1 MDIHAGRT
9 FDSSPN
15 DDDDDNDGDIYRDSL
30 ALDDTATHGAHLRPG
45 MARSRVFTSVSE
57 VGVGSMGGGIGSG
70 VGGGGGGVGGVGG
83 GGVGGGMGSAGVGGV
98 PLGPGGTVRG
108 ILRFFVR
115 ALSRGGHASY
125 RELSSLG
132 ASGGGGVGNSNSN
145 GAHANGGGQMHM
157 LPLSEDEY
165 EVDYDT
171 GSVLSSCMG
180 AFRLMLLSS
189 WLNALLVFV
198 PIGMVTYLTH
208 MKPIAVFTTNAIA
221 VIPLSS
227 LLTAATERVASDAGD
242 TVGALLN
249 ISLGNLVELILFIVA
264 LVNNQVRV
272 VQASILGSILV
283 NSLLIL
289 GTALLATGLTDNE
302 PGYNTAETQL
312 LSCLLFASVFVFLMP
327 TAFGYTFDH
336 SQQASKAT
344 LQMSRVSSLMVLLI
358 YLIYF
363 VHELRSRPIAE
374 VAAKDPESDADAS
387 DDSSDG
393 FEYNGE
399 RLLITP
405 TTPTVATAP
414 VAVPA
419 GMTMASSTA
428 IASPPLSTSGGMPE
442 VQQVATASGVV
453 INHTHTHSHGHGHGH
468 GHNRNNSSDNTGGL
482 PHPRSVR
489 FAEAPPARPTSRHGT
504 SFNGGGGGGGIE
516 LERMDSLDGT
526 PFHTH
531 RSSTRMHSHTRS
543 RSVSVDSMRAGR
555 RSRASSLSAGSIGGG
570 SSSSNMAGL
579 SSLGGPGLM
588 RSGLTALHIMR
599 DNQQAHAQQQQQAQA
614 QRMSMESSISG
625 ADHAS
630 LLGADPL
637 LPASLAMSGVVP
649 GQLRKRPRGEF
660 MMAVVVLIVA
670 SALMSVNAEFLVD
683 TIDDVTHQ
691 GHLSESVIGLIIL
704 PIVGNIAEYVTV
716 VSVALRDK
724 LDLAISVAIGSSIQ
738 IALCVTPL
746 TVGAGWILNRNMSL
760 TFSFFEMAALVGTA
774 LLVGLLVSSNGDSK
788 LRTCGLK
795 GALMCACYVIIG

>member
-1 MDIHAGRT
+1 MDIHAGRS
-9 FDSSPN
+9 FDNSPS
-15 DDDDDNDGDIYRDSL
+15 DEDDDNDGDNIYRDSI
-30 ALDDTATHGAHLRPG
+30 ALNNTRDRRQGTGNSSGIGGNSGDQQRPG
-45 MARSRVFTSVSE
+45 MAHSRAFASAND
-57 VGVGSMGGGIGSG
+57 GVGIGISNSGGLPMG
-70 VGGGGGGVGGVGG
+70 
-83 GGVGGGMGSAGVGGV
+83 A
-98 PLGPGGTVRG
+98 GGTVRRV
-108 ILRFFVR
+108 LRFFVR

-132 ASGGGGVGNSNSN
+132 SRVDE
-145 GAHANGGGQMHM
+145 
-157 LPLSEDEY
+157 EDEFDAD
-165 EVDYDT
+165 VVAT
-171 GSVLSSCMG
+171 SCID
-180 AFRLMLLSS
+180 AFRRMLFSS

-208 MKPIAVFTTNAIA
+208 MKPIAVFATNAIA

-302 PGYNTAETQL
+302 PVYNTAETQL

-336 SQQASKAT
+336 TKQASKAT

-363 VHELRSRPIAE
+363 VHELRARPIA
-374 VAAKDPESDADAS
+374 AAKNAPGSS
-387 DDSSDG
+387 DDSSDS
-393 FEYNGE
+393 EYDSE
-399 RLLITP
+399 RGLATP
-405 TTPTVATAP
+405 TTPTAP
-414 VAVPA
+414 TTPSP
-419 GMTMASSTA
+419 SSTPA
-428 IASPPLSTSGGMPE
+428 PPVVLVSSSSTSSLVSNGTPE
-442 VQQVATASGVV
+442 CQQVASASGVV
-453 INHTHTHSHGHGHGH
+453 IN
-468 GHNRNNSSDNTGGL
+468 NSIV
-482 PHPRSVR
+482 PQPRSVR
-489 FAEAPPARPTSRHGT
+489 FADDASRVMPKPAPSSH
-504 SFNGGGGGGGIE
+504 GIE
-516 LERMDSLDGT
+516 MDRMDSFDILG
-526 PFHTH
+526 
-531 RSSTRMHSHTRS
+531 SSNNAPPPTRAHTRMHSHSHS
-543 RSVSVDSMRAGR
+543 RSVSVDSMRPAR
-555 RSRASSLSAGSIGGG
+555 RSRASSLSGGG
-570 SSSSNMAGL
+570 GMGSSVGL
-579 SSLGGPGLM
+579 SSGGPGGFTSLGGPGLM

-599 DNQQAHAQQQQQAQA
+599 DNQQQAQQQAQ
-614 QRMSMESSISG
+614 RTSLESSAS
-625 ADHAS
+625 ASDHHAA
-630 LLGADPL
+630 LLLHGGDPL
-637 LPASLAMSGVVP
+637 LHNPVVL
-649 GQLRKRPRGEF
+649 GGHRKQPRGEF
-660 MMAVVVLIVA
+660 MMAVLVLIVA

-746 TVGAGWILNRNMSL
+746 TVGAGWILNRNLSL

-795 GALMCACYVIIG
+795 GALMCACYVIIGLGAYLSPNATPK

>member
-1 MDIHAGRT
+1 MDPHAGRT
-9 FDSSPN
+9 FDSSSN
-15 DDDDDNDGDIYRDSL
+15 DDGDDDNDGDIYRDSI
-30 ALDDTATHGAHLRPG
+30 ALDDTDAHGVAQRRPG
-45 MARSRVFTSVSE
+45 MAHSRGFASASDVGI
-57 VGVGSMGGGIGSG
+57 GVGSSGGGAGAS
-70 VGGGGGGVGGVGG
+70 
-83 GGVGGGMGSAGVGGV
+83 SAGVGGV
-98 PLGPGGTVRG
+98 PLGAGGTVRR

-115 ALSRGGHASY
+115 ALSRRGHASY

-132 ASGGGGVGNSNSN
+132 SGG
-145 GAHANGGGQMHM
+145 HM
-157 LPLSEDEY
+157 LPLSDDDVDVDGDVDFADE
-165 EVDYDT
+165 VAT
-171 GSVLSSCMG
+171 SCMDS
-180 AFRLMLLSS
+180 FRRMLFSS

-198 PIGMVTYLTH
+198 PIGMVTYMTH
-208 MKPIAVFTTNAIA
+208 MKPIAVFATNAIA

-302 PGYNTAETQL
+302 PVYNTAETQL

-336 SQQASKAT
+336 TKQASKAT

-363 VHELRSRPIAE
+363 VHELRARPIA
-374 VAAKDPESDADAS
+374 AKTSATANAGDDS
-387 DDSSDG
+387 DDS
-393 FEYNGE
+393 EYDSE
-399 RLLITP
+399 RGLITPTMPTTP
-405 TTPTVATAP
+405 TTPTAPSGPSGLSSATSSAVAP
-414 VAVPA
+414 VVLVSSFSAPSLSSSS
-419 GMTMASSTA
+419 SSTVECRQV
-428 IASPPLSTSGGMPE
+428 TS
-442 VQQVATASGVV
+442 ASGV
-453 INHTHTHSHGHGHGH
+453 S
-468 GHNRNNSSDNTGGL
+468 NNSTV
-482 PHPRSVR
+482 PQTRSVR
-489 FAEAPPARPTSRHGT
+489 FAKEPLSSRAIPRPDSTTNGGIEMDRMDGFDAPPAR
-504 SFNGGGGGGGIE
+504 
-516 LERMDSLDGT
+516 
-526 PFHTH
+526 TH
-531 RSSTRMHSHTRS
+531 TRMHSHSHS
-543 RSVSVDSMRAGR
+543 RSHSADSMRPAR
-555 RSRASSLSAGSIGGG
+555 RSRASSLSGGGIGGGGGGGGG
-570 SSSSNMAGL
+570 SSSGNLVGL
-579 SSLGGPGLM
+579 SSVGGPGGFSGLGGPGLM

-599 DNQQAHAQQQQQAQA
+599 DNQQAQAQQQAQ
-614 QRMSMESSISG
+614 RTSLESSAS
-625 ADHAS
+625 ASDHAVL
-630 LLGADPL
+630 LLGGDPL
-637 LPASLAMSGVVP
+637 LPASLSLGGV
-649 GQLRKRPRGEF
+649 GHGRRKRPRGEF
-660 MMAVVVLIVA
+660 VMAVIVLIVA

-746 TVGAGWILNRNMSL
+746 TVGAGWILNRNLSL

-795 GALMCACYVIIG
+795 GALMCACYVIIGLGAYLSPNVDL

>member
-1 MDIHAGRT
+1 MDPHAGRT
-9 FDSSPN
+9 FDLCIN
-15 DDDDDNDGDIYRDSL
+15 DDDDDNDGDIYRDSI
-30 ALDDTATHGAHLRPG
+30 ALNGTDVHGVAQRRPG
-45 MARSRVFTSVSE
+45 MAHSRGFASAGD
-57 VGVGSMGGGIGSG
+57 VGVGS
-70 VGGGGGGVGGVGG
+70 GGGGGLN
-83 GGVGGGMGSAGVGGV
+83 GSAGNGV
-98 PLGPGGTVRG
+98 PMGAGGTVRR

-132 ASGGGGVGNSNSN
+132 NGGHGGHSN
-145 GAHANGGGQMHM
+145 GGSHR
-157 LPLSEDEY
+157 LPLSDDDDVDFDDE
-165 EVDYDT
+165 VAT
-171 GSVLSSCMG
+171 SCMDS
-180 AFRLMLLSS
+180 FRRMLFSS

-264 LVNNQVRV
+264 LANKQVRV

-302 PGYNTAETQL
+302 PVYNTAETQL

-336 SQQASKAT
+336 TKQASKAT

-363 VHELRSRPIAE
+363 VHELRARPIA
-374 VAAKDPESDADAS
+374 AKAPNNNSAIGG
-387 DDSSDG
+387 DDSSDS
-393 FEYNGE
+393 EYDSE
-399 RLLITP
+399 RGLITP
-405 TTPTVATAP
+405 TTPTAP
-414 VAVPA
+414 TGPSSSAAAAAPAVP
-419 GMTMASSTA
+419 TLSS
-428 IASPPLSTSGGMPE
+428 SQPE
-442 VQQVATASGVV
+442 CQQVASASGVV
-453 INHTHTHSHGHGHGH
+453 IN
-468 GHNRNNSSDNTGGL
+468 NSIVPQT
-482 PHPRSVR
+482 RSVR
-489 FAEAPPARPTSRHGT
+489 FAEAPLTRTSH
-504 SFNGGGGGGGIE
+504 GGIE
-516 LERMDSLDGT
+516 MDRMDSFAT
-526 PFHTH
+526 PPSRTH
-531 RSSTRMHSHTRS
+531 TRMHSHSHS
-543 RSVSVDSMRAGR
+543 RSISADSTRPAR
-555 RSRASSLSAGSIGGG
+555 RSRASSLSGGGIGGTGGIGGSSNNIAGLPSIGGPSG
-570 SSSSNMAGL
+570 FSG
-579 SSLGGPGLM
+579 LGGPAIM

-599 DNQQAHAQQQQQAQA
+599 DNQQAQAAQQQAQ
-614 QRMSMESSISG
+614 RTSLESSAS
-625 ADHAS
+625 DHHAA
-630 LLGADPL
+630 LLGSDPL
-637 LPASLAMSGVVP
+637 LPASLALGGGV
-649 GQLRKRPRGEF
+649 GAHGRRKRPRGEF
-660 MMAVVVLIVA
+660 VMAVLVLIVA

-716 VSVALRDK
+716 VSVAMRDK

-746 TVGAGWILNRNMSL
+746 TVGAGWIMNRNLSL

-795 GALMCACYVIIG
+795 GALMCACYVIIGLGAYLSPNATPK